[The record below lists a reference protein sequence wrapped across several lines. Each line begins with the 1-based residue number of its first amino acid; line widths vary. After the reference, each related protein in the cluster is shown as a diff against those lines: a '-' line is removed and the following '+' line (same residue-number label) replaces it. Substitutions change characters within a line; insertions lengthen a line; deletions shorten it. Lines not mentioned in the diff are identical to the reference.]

1 MASLVLLL
9 QPIAFPTAG
18 TIVLDPFGS
27 LHTVVL
33 CDSFAALL
41 TFYSATP
48 VEFAVAAGHS
58 LSPAFLHSQTTL
70 STQPLAATLLPFAQ
84 ILALPQAL
92 TALCSRQA
100 QSAVLQA
107 VVGGILQVHQ
117 LFARDRAEGLSD
129 RATAGCAVACA
140 TQQVHLHG
148 SVIFLL

>member
-1 MASLVLLL
+1 MLLL
-9 QPIAFPTAG
+9 QPIAFPAAG
-18 TIVLDPFGS
+18 TIIHDPFGP

-41 TFYSATP
+41 AFYSATP
-48 VEFAVAAGHS
+48 VELAVAARHRLG
-58 LSPAFLHSQTTL
+58 PAFLHSQTAL
-70 STQPLAATLLPFAQ
+70 SAQPLAATLLPFAQ

-92 TALCSRQA
+92 TALRAWQA

-117 LFARDRAEGLSD
+117 LFTRDGAEGLRDCS
-129 RATAGCAVACA
+129 AAGCAVPRA

-148 SVIFLL
+148 PVIFLL